1 MTEIQ
6 KHLNGLSPNFMKN
19 AAVIWKHVY
28 DNRHY
33 NLFVKDSAN
42 LDSFK
47 SKTEQCRCLNTHPPY
62 AKLIYRILVIYKVE
76 FFS

>member
-1 MTEIQ
+1 
-6 KHLNGLSPNFMKN
+6 MKN
-19 AAVIWKHVY
+19 AVVIWKHVY

-62 AKLIYRILVIYKVE
+62 AKLIYRILVI
-76 FFS
+76 